1 MKKRVLKIK
10 MGRNINLNQQNKKSR
25 ENFIYS
31 NFIEG
36 IFYLGK
42 IKKYFWFSVILFF
55 VIGLVGFLFPIFFQ
69 EEILKLIQD
78 LVKQT
83 EGLGT
88 LELINFIIFNNMKS
102 AFFGMIF
109 GIFLGLV
116 PLGIIVV
123 NGYVLGFVANKSVMV
138 EGISV
143 LWRLVP
149 HGIFELPAIFISTAL
164 GLRLGMFLFFYRGKN
179 RGAEFKK
186 WFWNSLK
193 VFILIVIPLLVIAGI
208 IEGVLIGV
216 VG

>member
-88 LELINFIIFNNMKS
+88 LELINFIIFNNM
-102 AFFGMIF
+102 
-109 GIFLGLV
+109 
-116 PLGIIVV
+116 
-123 NGYVLGFVANKSVMV
+123 
-138 EGISV
+138 
-143 LWRLVP
+143 
-149 HGIFELPAIFISTAL
+149 
-164 GLRLGMFLFFYRGKN
+164 
-179 RGAEFKK
+179 
-186 WFWNSLK
+186 
-193 VFILIVIPLLVIAGI
+193 
-208 IEGVLIGV
+208 
-216 VG
+216 